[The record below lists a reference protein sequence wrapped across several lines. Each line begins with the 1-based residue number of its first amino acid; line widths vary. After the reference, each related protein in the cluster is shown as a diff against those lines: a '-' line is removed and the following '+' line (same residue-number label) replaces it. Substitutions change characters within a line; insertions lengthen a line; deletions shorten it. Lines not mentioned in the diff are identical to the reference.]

1 MSLTGFDDLT
11 ILEVVNL
18 LTVGIT
24 SFNVKI
30 QVPTDIPTHNQFI
43 PPENLESQ
51 GWLDNINEW
60 TENQKMMVNGKKT
73 KTIIF
78 NFTERFQFTT
88 RLKLKNQ
95 AIQVIDSTR
104 LLGTIISNDLKWDL
118 NTSSI
123 VKKANARME
132 LLRKVASFGTPPEDL
147 KDIYTLFIRS
157 ILEQSAVV
165 WHSSIT
171 DENAADLE
179 RVQKSAVKII
189 LNDKYSGYNRGLAQL
204 GLETL
209 ESRRKNLCLN
219 FAIKCQKSDKMK
231 HIFPENE
238 KCHEMGTR
246 FQEKYKVHHA
256 NTGRFQQSSIIY
268 MQKLLNENY

>member
-1 MSLTGFDDLT
+1 MGGGPQGVTLGLLEYLSQSNHSANCVDVLDRFKFVDDLT

-30 QVPTDIPTHNQFI
+30 QVPTDIPTHNPFI

-73 KTIIF
+73 KAMIF
-78 NFTERFQFTT
+78 NFTDRFQFTT

-95 AIQVIDSTR
+95 AIEVIDSTR

-157 ILEQSAVV
+157 ILEQSDVV

-179 RVQKSAVKII
+179 RVQKSAIKII
-189 LNDKYSGYNRGLAQL
+189 LNNKYSGYNRGLAQL

-209 ESRRKNLCLN
+209 
-219 FAIKCQKSDKMK
+219 
-231 HIFPENE
+231 
-238 KCHEMGTR
+238 G
-246 FQEKYKVHHA
+246 
-256 NTGRFQQSSIIY
+256 
-268 MQKLLNENY
+268 